1 MRDHLLGV
9 GNDLGLQ
16 HFGLAMPTLEE
27 VFLRVTSAAAAAG
40 AALDPLGARPP
51 AALDPLGA
59 RPPAAK
65 QNGRGQAHTEISCA
79 LELGPVRKGGVA
91 PFADTQPV
99 GQGTNRRPERAT
111 AGISTEASPLVGSS
125 TDSGAFTEMSPARA
139 AGTGKEGDERTG
151 FHRGLV
157 AFREMLRKRAL
168 IASRDKKGAV
178 FTLLLPVLAVAFVLV
193 STAVSTPNYGRAFS
207 PPLPVPFSPCIPYIP
222 AHHHRHHL

>member
-40 AALDPLGARPP
+40 

-207 PPLPVPFSPCIPYIP
+207 PPSRFPFLLASLTFQHIIIVTICEISPPMFHAPC
-222 AHHHRHHL
+222 